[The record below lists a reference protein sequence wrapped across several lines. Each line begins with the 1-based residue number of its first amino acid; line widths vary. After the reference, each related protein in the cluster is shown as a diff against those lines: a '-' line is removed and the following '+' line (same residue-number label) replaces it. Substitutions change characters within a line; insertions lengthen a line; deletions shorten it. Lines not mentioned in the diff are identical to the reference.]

1 MWRLLAGLVLVVG
14 LSFATAPSASAQY
27 CTMGTSNTVPGFR
40 NGANINPLY
49 GGGYQGYQY
58 YPFNQAWYG
67 GNPSFYSSYYNGYPY
82 GQYPSGG
89 ARTVATLVWWRS
101 GGGSQPYFGA
111 GYVDPTF
118 YDVAALGNYVNPYYS
133 DIVGNMPFWT
143 GQYGGS
149 THTTARSTAAIRRT
163 AGSPT
168 TRTVATRLTATAG
181 PARRSSW
188 AATRITVDSQLS
200 IASGGGRRQPAAVGS
215 R

>member
-14 LSFATAPSASAQY
+14 LSFAAAPSASAQY
-27 CTMGTSNTVPGFR
+27 CTLGTSNTVPGFR

-89 ARTVATLVWWRS
+89 GAYGGYPSFGGVA
-101 GGGSQPYFGA
+101 GGGGQPYFGA

-143 GQYGGS
+143 GQYGGQYPYYS
-149 THTTARSTAAIRRT
+149 TFYGGYPAYGGFAYNPYC
-163 AGSPT
+163 GYSPY
-168 TRTVATRLTATAG
+168 G
-181 PARRSSW
+181 Y
-188 AATRITVDSQLS
+188 
-200 IASGGGRRQPAAVGS
+200 GGGCSPIFVGS
-215 R
+215 NTYNCR